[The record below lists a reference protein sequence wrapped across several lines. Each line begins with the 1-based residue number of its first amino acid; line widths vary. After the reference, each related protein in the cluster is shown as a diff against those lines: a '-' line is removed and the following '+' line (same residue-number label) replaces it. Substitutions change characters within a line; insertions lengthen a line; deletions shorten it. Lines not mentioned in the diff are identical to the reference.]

1 MIIKKHFFTDYLRG
15 EKPFIPVSKLIF
27 REKGFSL
34 RKLLNNKV
42 KKVVQV
48 KVVNCRYRYYF
59 LKRKLFLP

>member
-1 MIIKKHFFTDYLRG
+1 MIIKKHFFTDYL
-15 EKPFIPVSKLIF
+15 EAKNLSYLSVSDLSGKRVL
-27 REKGFSL
+27 L

-59 LKRKLFLP
+59 